1 VLGFLAKRLA
11 SGVVLVFAVSAAA
24 FVLISIAGGDIARTI
39 VGDAATQE
47 QVDQKAAEL
56 GLDRPLL
63 EQYWSWLGSAVHGD
77 FGTSWFTN
85 LPVSELLL
93 TKMPIT
99 LSLALVGTLVSAVL
113 GIALGTIA
121 AVRRGVVDRLLQV
134 LVIGGFALPGFWLA
148 LVLVSAF
155 AVRWGVLPATGY
167 VPFGSS
173 PSEWARSIA
182 LPVAALAIGVTGAT
196 AQQVRSALID
206 VLRQDYVRSL
216 RGRGLS
222 SANIVLRH
230 GLRNAAPSALTVISL
245 QFINLLGGAVIIE
258 RIFALPG
265 LGAMTLDATT
275 QGDVPQIMGVVVL
288 TVGIVV
294 SVNLVIDVAYGWL
307 NPKVRIG

>member
-24 FVLISIAGGDIARTI
+24 FMLISIAGGDIARTI
-39 VGDAATQE
+39 VGDAATQQ

-56 GLDRPLL
+56 GLDQPLL
-63 EQYWSWLGSAVHGD
+63 EQYWSWLGAALRGD

-85 LPVSELLL
+85 LPVTELLL

-99 LSLALVGTLVSAVL
+99 LSLALVGTVVSAAL
-113 GIALGTIA
+113 GVALGTIA
-121 AVRRGVVDRLLQV
+121 AVRRGIVDRLLQV
-134 LVIGGFALPGFWLA
+134 LVIAGFALPGFWLA

-155 AVRWGVLPATGY
+155 AVQWGLLPATGY
-167 VPFGSS
+167 VPFGFS
-173 PSEWARSIA
+173 PAEWARSIT

-196 AQQVRSALID
+196 AQQVRSGLID
-206 VLRQDYVRSL
+206 VLRQDYIRSL

-222 SANIVLRH
+222 NANIVLRH

-294 SVNLVIDVAYGWL
+294 TVNLVIDVAYGWL
-307 NPKVRIG
+307 NPKVRIR